1 MMVANR
7 LLIASAQLTIML
19 SAALKAARGLVR
31 DFGEV
36 EHLQVS
42 QKGPGNFVTKADRRA
57 EQVIVEVLQKARP
70 EYSFLLEESGAIKG
84 TDPEHRWIVDPLDGT
99 NNFLHALPHFA
110 ISIALEKNG
119 EIISGLVYDPLSD
132 ELFYAQKG
140 RGAFMNDRRLRVAA
154 RQNLE
159 DSMIGVTFPHSSYN
173 GTIDFFPKLQSINH
187 QASALRRSGSAALDL
202 CYVAAG
208 RFDGYFAVNLQPWDM
223 AAASLI
229 ILEAGGFVSDL
240 YGSKDFLKTHHI
252 CAGNEK
258 IHQHLL
264 KNFLK

>member
-1 MMVANR
+1 MVAHR
-7 LLIASAQLTIML
+7 LLINSAQLTVML
-19 SAALKAARGLVR
+19 NAALKAARGLVR

-42 QKGPGNFVTKADRRA
+42 KKGPGNFVSKADHRA
-57 EQVIVEVLQKARP
+57 EQIIVEVLQKARP
-70 EYSFLLEESGAIKG
+70 EYSFLLEESGVIEG

-99 NNFLHALPHFA
+99 NNFLHAIPHFA

-119 EIISGLVYDPLSD
+119 EIISGLVYEPLKD

-154 RQNLE
+154 RENLQ
-159 DSMIGVTFPHSSYN
+159 DAMVGVTFPHSSYK
-173 GTIDFFPKLQSINH
+173 GTIEFFPKMKTINE

-208 RFDGYFAVNLQPWDM
+208 RYDGYFAVNLQPWDM

-229 ILEAGGFVSDL
+229 ILEAGGFISDL
-240 YGSKDFLKTHHI
+240 NGTQDFLKTQHI

-258 IHQHLL
+258 IHQALL

>member
-1 MMVANR
+1 MITNR
-7 LLIASAQLTIML
+7 LHIQSAQLNLML
-19 SAALKAARGLVR
+19 SAALKASRGLIR

-42 QKGPGNFVTKADRRA
+42 KKGPGNFVTRADRKA
-57 EQVIVEVLQKARP
+57 EQVIVEVLQNARP
-70 EYSFLLEESGAIKG
+70 EYSFLLEESGEIKG
-84 TDPEHRWIVDPLDGT
+84 SDPEHRWIVDPLDGT
-99 NNFLHALPHFA
+99 SNYLHAVPHFA

-119 EIISGLVYDPLSD
+119 EIISGLVYDPIKD

-154 RQNLE
+154 RE
-159 DSMIGVTFPHSSYN
+159 DLTDALIGVAFPRGDDEGAQS
-173 GTIDFFPKLQSINH
+173 FFPKLQEINH
-187 QASALRRSGSAALDL
+187 DASTLRRSGSSALDL

-208 RFDGYFAVNLQPWDM
+208 RYDGYVAINLQPWDM

-229 ILEAGGFVSDL
+229 ILEAGGFTSDL
-240 YGSKDFLKTHHI
+240 HGNKDFLNSRQV

-258 IHQHLL
+258 IHQALL
-264 KNFLK
+264 KYWE